1 MVGLLQPG
9 AHRRRATQQIER
21 ALLMVL
27 FIAPSTGGQELKRL
41 TKDGRQCFDPV
52 FVKNGSETVYTVL
65 ETPTQTSL
73 MRLKIDDGSI
83 EKLHPQATTAEFEPA
98 FAPDGRYFAF
108 VQSRGNLNLKMVIR
122 DTKDSKET
130 IFDPGGGFAGM
141 RRPSFFPDGSRIVI
155 SLPESNGQQIATI
168 NNQGKDKKLLT
179 ATGFNSWP
187 AVSPDGKKIAFGSNR
202 DGDYEI
208 YVMFADGSS
217 PKRLTNSAGMD
228 FRPAWSPD
236 GMQIAFTSNRDG
248 DYEIYVM
255 NADGSNVRRVTN
267 HAERDDHACWH
278 PDGRRLAFVGERGG
292 RFDLYLVEVPK

>member
-208 YVMFADGSS
+208 YVM
-217 PKRLTNSAGMD
+217 
-228 FRPAWSPD
+228 
-236 GMQIAFTSNRDG
+236 
-248 DYEIYVM
+248 